1 MTEHSANASKDTA
14 RGAGQLLVDL
24 GPIILFVVVY
34 NVLNRTLPEPAE
46 AIYYATGAFIA
57 ATLAA
62 IAWAWFKTRRVPPVL
77 IVTGVL
83 VTAFGG
89 LTILLHDEN
98 FMKAKPT
105 FVNLFYAGA
114 IFVSLL
120 LKQNIWKLLFGHAF
134 TLPDRIWTTLAVRW
148 GVFFVFMAGV
158 NEYIR
163 LTQTTDFWVNSRIIV
178 VYPLI
183 LGFAALNLPLT
194 MKWVG
199 KTNADDPDA
208 RAPAA
213 PAATEA

>member
-1 MTEHSANASKDTA
+1 MSATKDTA

-24 GPIILFVVVY
+24 GPIILFVLTF
-34 NVLNRTLPEPAE
+34 NVLNRIEALKAN
-46 AIYYATGAFIA
+46 AIYYATGAFII

-62 IAWAWFKTRRVPPVL
+62 IAWAWRTTRKVPPVL

-89 LTILLHDEN
+89 LTLLMHDEN
-98 FMKAKPT
+98 FMKIKPT

-114 IFVSLL
+114 IFGAMLFR
-120 LKQNIWKLLFGHAF
+120 QNIWKLLFNHAF
-134 TLPDRIWTTLAVRW
+134 TLPDRIWTILAVRW
-148 GVFFVFMAGV
+148 GLFFLLMAGV

-163 LTQTTDFWVNSRIIV
+163 LTQTTEFWVNARVIV

-183 LGFAALNLPLT
+183 FGFMLLNAPIT

-199 KTNADDPDA
+199 KSNADDPKFRGQDA
-208 RAPAA
+208 EQPA
-213 PAATEA
+213 